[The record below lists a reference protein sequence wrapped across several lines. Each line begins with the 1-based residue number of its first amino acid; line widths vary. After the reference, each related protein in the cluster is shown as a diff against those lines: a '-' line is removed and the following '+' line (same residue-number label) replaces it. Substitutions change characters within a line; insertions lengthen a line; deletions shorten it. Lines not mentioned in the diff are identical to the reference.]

1 MVHETNDNVAEITI
15 VNKNSKKSDIE
26 LLIEGV
32 NHGEPDGIKVGNKS
46 TEHIDHDVNVE
57 MKETCLVPFAK
68 QTIENTK
75 TLNDNDWSII
85 NATNHFGSTDSD
97 IDVSKSANEKKKPG
111 IEDKYIY
118 YNEYM
123 LQIVV

>member
-1 MVHETNDNVAEITI
+1 
-15 VNKNSKKSDIE
+15 
-26 LLIEGV
+26 
-32 NHGEPDGIKVGNKS
+32 
-46 TEHIDHDVNVE
+46 